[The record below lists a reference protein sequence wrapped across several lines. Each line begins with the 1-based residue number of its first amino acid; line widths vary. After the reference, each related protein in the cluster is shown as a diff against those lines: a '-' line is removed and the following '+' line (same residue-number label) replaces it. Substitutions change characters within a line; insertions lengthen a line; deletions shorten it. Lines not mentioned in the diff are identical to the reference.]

1 MSKMVFL
8 DTNVYLHYQLF
19 DQINWPKVL
28 KASEVMIVVPPVT
41 IRELN
46 RHKELHPRSQVKER
60 AGTVIRKLQTLFVSG
75 SQAHVRDGVEIRLED
90 RDPTIDFE
98 AFQLNHD
105 IQDDHLIASIIML
118 RNEEPGADVILI
130 TSDAGLALMAK
141 ARRLSIQTTM
151 LPDNLKLTEEPDP
164 NQLHIR
170 ELEEKIRA
178 LELKIPQLSLT
189 FEDGNNHFTYV
200 LQPPIELT
208 REELAVKLQA
218 IEQQYPKLNHPKL
231 NHQPKEQIGDMPEQL
246 ASVAEAVASVN
257 AYYYAIFLPSAEI
270 DRYNTELDK
279 FYQTYAEYVRSD
291 VSFQNLKHRSIKL
304 SLLVANDG
312 TAPAE
317 DVDVFLHF
325 PDVFELKD
333 ERGFPKHPIPPDP
346 PAKPRTQMAQLL
358 GLGNGARM
366 ILPHLI
372 TRKDSILRPPNV
384 SAPNIKRT
392 SGFDVNF
399 HVQRIKHRL
408 QESAEPLYIVFESF
422 ERAKSFQISYRMLA
436 ANLPSEVTGK
446 LGVVIR
452 KD

>member
-1 MSKMVFL
+1 MSKVVFL
-8 DTNVYLHYQLF
+8 DTNVFLHYQPF
-19 DQINWPKVL
+19 DQIHWLKVL
-28 KASEVMIVVPPVT
+28 NAPEIMIVIPPVT

-46 RHKELHPRSQVKER
+46 RHKELHSRSQVKER
-60 AGTVIRKLQTLFVSG
+60 AGTVIRKLHTLFVSG
-75 SQAHVRDGVEIRLED
+75 SPAHVRDGVEMRLED

-105 IQDDHLIASIIML
+105 IQDDQLIASIIML
-118 RNEEPGADVILI
+118 KNEEPGAEVILI
-130 TSDAGLALMAK
+130 TFDAGLTLMAK
-141 ARRLSIQTTM
+141 ARRLSISTTM
-151 LPDNLKLTEEPDP
+151 LPDNLKLAEEPDP

-170 ELEEKIRA
+170 ELEQKIRA

-189 FEDGNNHFTYV
+189 FEDGNKHATYV
-200 LQPPIELT
+200 LQPPVELT
-208 REELAVKLQA
+208 QEELAIKLQLL
-218 IEQQYPKLNHPKL
+218 EEQYPKQQYPKLNY
-231 NHQPKEQIGDMPEQL
+231 QPKKQIGNMPEQL
-246 ASVAEAVASVN
+246 ASIAEAIASVN
-257 AYYYAIFLPSAEI
+257 AFYYGIFLPSADI

-317 DVDVFLHF
+317 DVDVFMHF
-325 PDVFELKD
+325 PDVFELMD

-346 PAKPRTQMAQLL
+346 PAKPTTQMLQLL
-358 GLGNGARM
+358 GLGNGAQ
-366 ILPHLI
+366 IVLPQLI

-384 SAPNIKRT
+384 SAPNIIRT

-436 ANLPSEVTGK
+436 ANLPNEVTGK